1 MAFRTILSVT
11 GADSGNDDIELAAK
25 LCKEAG
31 AHLCVLL
38 LSLAPPPSVG
48 RFGEAVVSAWLAQR
62 QDSLERLEKRK
73 AAVISRLAGLGL
85 FADVM
90 VEHSEE
96 AWTED
101 TVGRRAR
108 YADLTLIGPWQIA
121 SGPLKDQVVEGTLFL
136 SGKPLLVVPAGSRP
150 TLRPQR
156 VQVAWDGSVEASR
169 AVRESLELLAGAEEV
184 RLAIVDPEDTGDSQ
198 PGDEVA
204 LYLGRHGVKVS
215 VDRLV
220 SGDLSIAETL
230 AGHAKTMSAELM
242 VMGGYGHSRLRERIF
257 GGVTRSMLENPPLP
271 IFMAR

>member
-1 MAFRTILSVT
+1 
-11 GADSGNDDIELAAK
+11 
-25 LCKEAG
+25 
-31 AHLCVLL
+31 
-38 LSLAPPPSVG
+38 
-48 RFGEAVVSAWLAQR
+48 
-62 QDSLERLEKRK
+62 
-73 AAVISRLAGLGL
+73 
-85 FADVM
+85 
-90 VEHSEE
+90 
-96 AWTED
+96 
-101 TVGRRAR
+101 
-108 YADLTLIGPWQIA
+108 
-121 SGPLKDQVVEGTLFL
+121 VEGTLFL

-215 VDRLV
+215 VDRLA